1 MTTNQQHDNDI
12 EASLKRA
19 AGYLARQGAEY
30 LEQPV
35 YTSTAGHDAP
45 RRYRR
50 VLVGTAAAAT
60 LTVAV
65 LAGSFIGGTSSGKV
79 EVAQAAW
86 TAEPGVVTSAKRDEI
101 KKSCNPI
108 IEEFWKSDNVQN
120 KGSENLPADL
130 SDPAIVDIRGT
141 TQMSLYFSG
150 DLSVLCFKFL
160 GGAVM
165 AQRIDGFNHLT
176 DGIGKGSLTPLPI
189 AINDGPIGIIFG
201 TLPDASD
208 EGTRV
213 VINQVGQKED
223 ITATLLMSA
232 GSYFAWSPNLEAVS
246 VKFIDSRANVFSTLG
261 PKSFP
266 EPCLGSCYGT
276 PTTVPSTQN

>member
-1 MTTNQQHDNDI
+1 MKNETDNEAI
-12 EASLKRA
+12 EELLVRS
-19 AGYLARQGAEY
+19 GEY
-30 LEQPV
+30 LMERTAQYREQPV
-35 YTSTAGHDAP
+35 HTSTARQDAP

-86 TAEPGVVTSAKRDEI
+86 TAEPGVVTAAQRDEI
-101 KKSCNPI
+101 KRSCNPI
-108 IEEFWKSDNVQN
+108 IEEFWKSGNAQS
-120 KGSENLPADL
+120 KGSENVPADL

-141 TQMSLYFSG
+141 TQISLYFSG
-150 DLSVLCFKFL
+150 DLSVLCFKFH

-176 DGIGKGSLTPLPI
+176 DGIGKGSLTPLSI
-189 AINDGPIGIIFG
+189 AIDDGPIGIIFG

-213 VINQVGQKED
+213 VINQIGQKED

-232 GSYFAWSPNLEAVS
+232 GIYFAWSPNLETVS
-246 VKFIDSRANVFSTLG
+246 VKFIDSKENVFSTLG

>member
-1 MTTNQQHDNDI
+1 MNHIDEQNNLDDMLVR
-12 EASLKRA
+12 SGDYLMKRA
-19 AGYLARQGAEY
+19 MQYR
-30 LEQPV
+30 EQPV

-86 TAEPGVVTSAKRDEI
+86 TAEPGVVTGAQRDEI
-101 KKSCNPI
+101 KRSCSPI
-108 IEEFWKSDNVQN
+108 IEEFWKSDNVQS
-120 KGSENLPADL
+120 KGSENVPADL
-130 SDPAIVDIRGT
+130 SAPAIVDIRGT

-150 DLSVLCFKFL
+150 DLSVLCFKFY

-176 DGIGKGSLTPLPI
+176 DGIGKGSLTPLSI
-189 AINDGPIGIIFG
+189 AIDDGPIGIIFG

-213 VINQVGQKED
+213 VINQIGQKEG

-246 VKFIDSRANVFSTLG
+246 VKFIDSKANVFSTLG

>member
-1 MTTNQQHDNDI
+1 MNHIDEQNNLDDMLVR
-12 EASLKRA
+12 SGDYLMKRA
-19 AGYLARQGAEY
+19 MQYR
-30 LEQPV
+30 EQPV
-35 YTSTAGHDAP
+35 NTSTAGYDAS

-86 TAEPGVVTSAKRDEI
+86 TAEPGVVTAAQRDEI
-101 KKSCNPI
+101 KRSCSPI

-120 KGSENLPADL
+120 KGSENVPEDL

-176 DGIGKGSLTPLPI
+176 DGIGKGSLTPLSI
-189 AINDGPIGIIFG
+189 GIDDGPIGIIFG

-213 VINQVGQKED
+213 VINQIGQKED

-246 VKFIDSRANVFSTLG
+246 VKFIDSKANVFSTLG

>member
-1 MTTNQQHDNDI
+1 MNHIDEQNNLDDMLVR
-12 EASLKRA
+12 SGDYLMKRA
-19 AGYLARQGAEY
+19 MQYR
-30 LEQPV
+30 EQPV
-35 YTSTAGHDAP
+35 YTSAAGHDAP

-86 TAEPGVVTSAKRDEI
+86 TAEPGVVNAAQRDEI
-101 KKSCNPI
+101 KRSCGPI
-108 IEEFWKSDNVQN
+108 VEEFWKSGNVKS
-120 KGSENLPADL
+120 KGSENVPADF

-150 DLSVLCFKFL
+150 DLSVLCFKFH
-160 GGAVM
+160 GGEVM

-176 DGIGKGSLTPLPI
+176 DGIGKGSLTPLSI
-189 AINDGPIGIIFG
+189 AIDNGPIGIIFG

-213 VINQVGQKED
+213 VINQIGQKED

-232 GSYFAWSPNLEAVS
+232 GSYFAWSPNLEPVS
-246 VKFIDSRANVFSTLG
+246 VKFIDSEANVFSTLG

-266 EPCLGSCYGT
+266 EACLGSCYGI
-276 PTTVPSTQN
+276 PTTVPFTQN